1 MLNEKETA
9 GKTAAKVYT
18 FNQFDHEL
26 RVGEINGEPWFV
38 AKDVCASLNIKW
50 SGSSVTLSQIPENW
64 KGVLNFKT
72 PGGAQD
78 LTVISEAGLYK
89 LAFRCQSSEIADA
102 FTNKVASEILPSIRK
117 TGRYEVGQ
125 SASGGRAV
133 VRHPRRS
140 RAEKVNAD
148 LMNLLWLIGES
159 LRPGE
164 QTQVAL
170 ELGVSRQTVYMVL
183 NGYSRNAKVLM
194 ALYQRA
200 RANRACGML
209 YYDPKTMAARL
220 EAGEGGDVVVSL
232 PPVVYDKRRRGG
244 QPGNHNARKSWGK
257 EGK

>member
-117 TGRYEVGQ
+117 TGRYEVGM
-125 SASGGRAV
+125 SARISNGSVDARDVPYERMRYMGDD
-133 VRHPRRS
+133 VR
-140 RAEKVNAD
+140 V
-148 LMNLLWLIGES
+148 I
-159 LRPGE
+159 
-164 QTQVAL
+164 
-170 ELGVSRQTVYMVL
+170 VL
-183 NGYSRNAKVLM
+183 NGIRWISINDLYRCLGIRTDSCQSARMLNARQTLAQKIHLFGNTHP
-194 ALYQRA
+194 AWFT
-200 RANRACGML
+200 
-209 YYDPKTMAARL
+209 TMEGARL
-220 EAGEGGDVVVSL
+220 LVSGSTK
-232 PPVVYDKRRRGG
+232 VRGM
-244 QPGNHNARKSWGK
+244 K
-257 EGK
+257 ELMLDFKD

>member
-117 TGRYEVGQ
+117 TGRYEVGM
-125 SASGGRAV
+125 SARISNGSVDARDVPYERMRYMGDD
-133 VRHPRRS
+133 VR
-140 RAEKVNAD
+140 V
-148 LMNLLWLIGES
+148 I
-159 LRPGE
+159 
-164 QTQVAL
+164 
-170 ELGVSRQTVYMVL
+170 VL
-183 NGYSRNAKVLM
+183 NGIRWISIND
-194 ALYQRA
+194 LYRCLGIRTDSCQSA
-200 RANRACGML
+200 RML
-209 YYDPKTMAARL
+209 
-220 EAGEGGDVVVSL
+220 
-232 PPVVYDKRRRGG
+232 
-244 QPGNHNARKSWGK
+244 NARQTLAQKIHLFGNTHPAWFTTM
-257 EGK
+257 EGTRLLVSGSRKARSVKKLMLDFKD

>member
-38 AKDVCASLNIKW
+38 AKDVAQALNITW
-50 SGSSVTLSQIPENW
+50 SSHTLDQIPEDW
-64 KGVLNFKT
+64 KGRVKFTT
-72 PGGAQD
+72 PGGPQD

-133 VRHPRRS
+133 ARHPRRS
-140 RAEKVNAD
+140 RNEKVNAE

-159 LRPGE
+159 LLPGE
-164 QTQVAL
+164 QKAVAL
-170 ELGVSRQTVYMVL
+170 ELGVSRQTVYSVL
-183 NGYSRNAKVLM
+183 NGYSRNARVLM
-194 ALYQRA
+194 ALYSRA

-209 YYDPKTMAARL
+209 YYEPKVMAERL
-220 EAGEGGDVVVSL
+220 VAAEGGEVVVQL
-232 PPVVYDKRRRGG
+232 PSVVYGNRKRGG
-244 QPGNHNARKSWGK
+244 QPGNRNASRSWRK